1 MRGASISTALGLA
14 LLAVAILA
22 ASTDLSGGE
31 RDELEDQFAA
41 IDRNDDGRISLNEA
55 RAASAGLAT
64 HFGKFD
70 RDDDGTLSLT
80 EYRRHVRP
88 EPVDG

>member
-22 ASTDLSGGE
+22 ASTGLAGGE
-31 RDELEDQFAA
+31 RDEVRDQFAA
-41 IDRNDDGRISLNEA
+41 MDRNGDGYISPVEA
-55 RAASAGLAT
+55 RSASAGLAT
-64 HFGKFD
+64 HFSKFD
-70 RDDDGTLSLT
+70 RDEDGTVSLT

>member
-14 LLAVAILA
+14 LLALAVLA
-22 ASTDLSGGE
+22 ASTGLAGGQ
-31 RDELEDQFAA
+31 RDEIEDQFAA
-41 IDRNDDGRISLNEA
+41 IDRNDNGRISSAEA

-64 HFGKFD
+64 HFDKFD
-70 RDDDGTLSLT
+70 RDDDGTLSLG

-88 EPVDG
+88 EPVEG

>member
-14 LLAVAILA
+14 LLSVAILA
-22 ASTDLSGGE
+22 ASTGLAGGQ
-31 RDELEDQFAA
+31 RDEIEDQFSAM
-41 IDRNDDGRISLNEA
+41 DRNGDGYLSPGEA

-64 HFGKFD
+64 HFDKFD
-70 RDDDGTLSLT
+70 RDDDGTLSLS

>member
-14 LLAVAILA
+14 LLSVAILA
-22 ASTDLSGGE
+22 ASTGLAGGE
-31 RDELEDQFAA
+31 RDEIEDQFAA
-41 IDRNDDGRISLNEA
+41 MDRNGDGHISSGEA

-64 HFGKFD
+64 HFDKFD
-70 RDDDGTLSLT
+70 RDDDGTLSLS